1 MYSGLDY
8 KIWRIFNFYNEGFW
22 IPMII
27 PITLFVIGSIAL
39 YFRET
44 NNAKKEERRKK
55 KFFIVLFVIGL
66 VVGVIEVFA
75 LEQALFISILIPP
88 FFLSIVIPSVIFA
101 IISVVLFIRESIKAK
116 REARPRSKFIFE
128 LFVLGILILGIV
140 LRAIRAIRFLFAY
153 RGMIKYLFILFDI
166 LAVVC
171 IVLFIIDSIKAKRE
185 SRPRKDYLTILFI
198 LALMILF
205 INVHILGY

>member
-8 KIWRIFNFYNEGFW
+8 KIWRIFNFHNEGFW

-39 YFRET
+39 YYRET

-88 FFLSIVIPSVIFA
+88 FFLSIVIPAVIFA
-101 IISVVLFIRESIKAK
+101 IISVVLFIRES
-116 REARPRSKFIFE
+116 
-128 LFVLGILILGIV
+128 
-140 LRAIRAIRFLFAY
+140 
-153 RGMIKYLFILFDI
+153 
-166 LAVVC
+166 
-171 IVLFIIDSIKAKRE
+171 
-185 SRPRKDYLTILFI
+185 
-198 LALMILF
+198 
-205 INVHILGY
+205 

>member
-1 MYSGLDY
+1 MFASLDY
-8 KIWRIFNFYNEGFW
+8 EIWRIFNFYNEGFW

-39 YFRET
+39 YYRET

-140 LRAIRAIRFLFAY
+140 LRVIRLLFAY
-153 RGMIKYLFILFDI
+153 RGMFKYLFILFDI

>member
-1 MYSGLDY
+1 
-8 KIWRIFNFYNEGFW
+8 
-22 IPMII
+22 MII

-44 NNAKKEERRKK
+44 NNAKREERRKK

-101 IISVVLFIRESIKAK
+101 IICVVLFIRESIKAK

-140 LRAIRAIRFLFAY
+140 LRAVLKAIRLLFAY
-153 RGMIKYLFILFDI
+153 RVMIKYLFILFDI